1 MARQAPESLQGR
13 PEDSL
18 HRHVAALRAED
29 YRLNVPLQAQP
40 TSHSILSAMN
50 AASAPHEPT
59 TVRVPPRKPPLMA
72 DEHLGFN
79 ARLGAFVTR
88 EVGSMWSVYIT
99 IAFVLGWIVLATFGP
114 LRKSDPYP
122 FAFLLFLGNLVQLM
136 LVFVI
141 LVGQGVLGRTADRR
155 SQQTFQDAGAILKE
169 VTILHSHLQEQD
181 KILNQGIEL
190 VQSEAHPWVKERAAI
205 KAPTVGEQYVGLN
218 GRIAA
223 AITRTVSTMWAFY
236 VAAIF
241 QFGWIALALFGIIK
255 FDSYPFA
262 FLLFISS
269 LLQLVFMFVI
279 MVGQD
284 VLGRAG
290 DQRAQQTFLDAEAV
304 LHECRR
310 LQRHLT
316 AQDKVIVTLST
327 YVKEN
332 APRDHPVRKELPTT
346 TV

>member
-1 MARQAPESLQGR
+1 MVLSGSSRI
-13 PEDSL
+13 
-18 HRHVAALRAED
+18 
-29 YRLNVPLQAQP
+29 
-40 TSHSILSAMN
+40 ILSAMN
-50 AASAPHEPT
+50 AASATDDPPT
-59 TVRVPPRKPPLMA
+59 EQVPPRKPPVAA

-99 IAFVLGWIVLATFGP
+99 IVFVFGWIVLATVGP
-114 LRKSDPYP
+114 LRRSDPYP
-122 FAFLLFLGNLVQLM
+122 FSFLLFLGNLVQLM

-155 SQQTFQDAGAILKE
+155 SRQTFKDAEAILQE
-169 VTILHSHLQEQD
+169 VTTLHSHLQEQD
-181 KILNQGIEL
+181 RVLNQGIEL
-190 VQSEAHPWVKERAAI
+190 VRSEPHPWVKERTAI
-205 KAPTVGEQYVGLN
+205 KPAIAEEQYIGIN

-223 AITRTVSTMWAFY
+223 AITRAVSTMWAFY

-241 QFGWIALALFGIIK
+241 QFGWIALAEIGIIK

-269 LLQLVFMFVI
+269 LLQLIFMFVI
-279 MVGQD
+279 TVGQD

-310 LQRHLT
+310 LQQHLT
-316 AQDKVIVTLST
+316 AQDKVIVTICA
-327 YVKEN
+327 YVNEN
-332 APRDHPVRKELPTT
+332 VPQTHPVRTALPTT
-346 TV
+346 AV